1 MAISPARAAAFDI
14 LLRVE
19 QQDAYA
25 SDLLHAEHYAKLS
38 PADHDLATE
47 LTMGVLRWLSVL
59 DRDISAASSQ
69 PLKKLDAEV
78 LIALR
83 LATYQMRH
91 LDRIPARAAI
101 HESVELVKRARKRS
115 AAPFVNA
122 ILRKLSQ
129 MTRQSTSHL
138 EVLKTPSTSESLAA
152 ASAHPTWIVERWA
165 REFGLETTQL
175 ICAHDQSVP
184 MTTIRLRDAATEEE
198 LRHDKIE
205 LTPGSVLASARSV
218 RARDIARTQAFR
230 DGRIAIQDEASQLV
244 ARLVGKGSHI
254 LDCCAAPGGK
264 TAAIADRIPE
274 STIIAAELHPHR
286 TRLLRRLVS
295 AGNVQVLAADARKLP
310 FTCHFDRVLVD
321 VPCSGTG
328 TLARN
333 PEIKWRLRP
342 EDLADLQARQLS
354 ILQSAMSHVKP
365 GGRLL
370 YATCSL
376 EREENS
382 DVVEKAIASDK
393 SVRLLDCRPELEILQ
408 KEGELVWRD
417 LDSLISGPFF
427 RTIPGVHPCDGFF
440 ATILEKI

>member
-1 MAISPARAAAFDI
+1 MPISPARTAAFDI

-25 SDLLHAEHYAKLS
+25 SEVLHAEHYAKLS
-38 PADHDLATE
+38 PADHALATE
-47 LTMGVLRWLSVL
+47 LTMGVLRWRSLL
-59 DRDISAASSQ
+59 DRDIAAASSQ
-69 PLKKLDAEV
+69 PLKKLDTEV

-91 LDRIPARAAI
+91 LDRVPARAAI
-101 HESVELVKRARKRS
+101 HESVELVKRSRKRS

-129 MTRQSTSHL
+129 IPRSSTSHL
-138 EVLKTPSTSESLAA
+138 QALHTASPLEALAET
-152 ASAHPTWIVERWA
+152 SAHPPWIVERWV

-184 MTTIRLRDAATEEE
+184 ITTIRLRDAATEEE
-198 LRHDKIE
+198 LRHEKVE
-205 LTPGSVLASARSV
+205 LSPGSILSSARRIRSGDV
-218 RARDIARTQAFR
+218 SRTQAFR

-244 ARLVGKGSHI
+244 PRLVGRGSHI
-254 LDCCAAPGGK
+254 LDCCAAPGSK
-264 TAAIADRIPE
+264 TAAIADRNPE
-274 STIIAAELHPHR
+274 STIIAVELHPHR
-286 TRLLRRLVS
+286 ARLLRRLVRAS
-295 AGNVQVLAADARKLP
+295 NVQVLAADARKLP
-310 FTCHFDRVLVD
+310 LKTHFDRVLVD

-333 PEIKWRLRP
+333 PEIKWRLKH

-382 DVVEKAIASDK
+382 DVIEEALASDK
-393 SVRLLDCRPELEILQ
+393 SFRLLDCRHELEILQ
-408 KEGELVWRD
+408 KEGELVWSD

-427 RTIPGVHPCDGFF
+427 RTIPGLHPCDGFF
-440 ATILEKI
+440 SAILEKI